1 MGNGDS
7 LLRYT
12 VSGTLRRESPLPTA
26 VLAGPRTGPK
36 LAPPFASSC
45 FVGLLGPS
53 RPLLSA
59 PTASYRPSLPS
70 FLRSH
75 LPAPAQHAQQG
86 AVTESTYL

>member
-26 VLAGPRTGPK
+26 TLAASAGPEH
-36 LAPPFASSC
+36 APPFASSC
-45 FVGLLGPS
+45 FDGLL
-53 RPLLSA
+53 
-59 PTASYRPSLPS
+59 LPI
-70 FLRSH
+70 FL
-75 LPAPAQHAQQG
+75 PPAQRAQQG